1 VDRHNEE
8 PFILGRIRR
17 GESVNHYETIRQT
30 KDGRLIDISLTVS
43 PIRNE
48 SGEIIGASKIAR
60 DISESKRAQ
69 ERLKLL
75 LREMDH
81 RVKNLFS
88 LAIGVLRLSGRSAK
102 TANGVVETAS
112 ARLTALARAHALT
125 LSHSH
130 ADVVDGAKPTTLH
143 SLIRAIAAPHHEQET
158 FSRFSITGS
167 DVKVSASVISSL
179 ALLMHEFVTN
189 ATKYGALAASG
200 GYVKID
206 CADQAGTVDVTWSE
220 HGGPSV
226 VPPFDK
232 KGFGDVLIRS
242 TVESLGGTIHRDWKP
257 GGLVIRLSVPRERLT
272 A

>member
-1 VDRHNEE
+1 MTTE

-17 GESVNHYETIRQT
+17 GESVDHHETIRQT

-43 PIRNE
+43 PIKNE

-88 LAIGVLRLSGRSAK
+88 LAIGVLHLSGRSAE
-102 TANGVVETAS
+102 TAKGVVETAS

-130 ADVVDGAKPTTLH
+130 ADVVDGAKPH
-143 SLIRAIAAPHHEQET
+143 RLINGVKRFPALSNMAAIDLVRGTAAGLTGLMGVAKSEENCMPKEAHTKAAEHHENAAK
-158 FSRFSITGS
+158 SHR
-167 DVKVSASVISSL
+167 SA
-179 ALLMHEFVTN
+179 AEHHGKGDHAKGHEESTKAQGN
-189 ATKYGALAASG
+189 AKTAREHSEAA
-200 GYVKID
+200 
-206 CADQAGTVDVTWSE
+206 
-220 HGGPSV
+220 HGKSQSH
-226 VPPFDK
+226 K
-232 KGFGDVLIRS
+232 
-242 TVESLGGTIHRDWKP
+242 
-257 GGLVIRLSVPRERLT
+257 
-272 A
+272 

>member
-1 VDRHNEE
+1 M
-8 PFILGRIRR
+8 
-17 GESVNHYETIRQT
+17 
-30 KDGRLIDISLTVS
+30 S
-43 PIRNE
+43 PIKNE

-88 LAIGVLRLSGRSAK
+88 LAISVLSLSGRSAK
-102 TANGVVETAS
+102 TAHGVVETAS

-130 ADVVDGAKPTTLH
+130 ADLVDGAKPTTLH
-143 SLIRAIAAPHHEQET
+143 SLIRAITAPHHEQET
-158 FSRFSITGS
+158 SSRFSITGS

-179 ALLMHEFVTN
+179 ALLLHEFVTN

-200 GYVKID
+200 GYVEID
-206 CADQAGTVDVTWSE
+206 CADQAGTVDVTSE
-220 HGGPSV
+220 HGGPPV
-226 VPPFDK
+226 VPPLDK

-242 TVESLGGTIHRDWKP
+242 TVESLGGTIHRDWNHE
-257 GGLVIRLSVPRERLT
+257 GFIIRLSVPRESLT